1 MLFNTPPLF
10 FFPFFFK
17 LFILF
22 IFPNKHARLSPIPI
36 PNTWLCGRFS
46 LIASRFLC
54 RHWLSTSGVC
64 GNRCYVE
71 FCMRAGLR
79 LKNRGWK
86 GRGCCAFWRQT
97 WRIILK
103 FDKKIVLSNYPLRH
117 FYDVLYW
124 FCVHVFVFF
133 KARTFKVVST
143 LTVRVTAWFSQFS
156 AVGVRTEVDVTPGRG
171 GDSGQTH
178 HDLNSTRRGD
188 SAERS
193 HHNPQH
199 R

>member
-1 MLFNTPPLF
+1 MYVNICCTVYNKSVEMSLHIKVWTNKNAFQHSP
-10 FFPFFFK
+10 PFFLSFLSFCLTFK

-46 LIASRFLC
+46 LIACRFLC

-86 GRGCCAFWRQT
+86 GERRQG
-97 WRIILK
+97 
-103 FDKKIVLSNYPLRH
+103 VLR
-117 FYDVLYW
+117 VL
-124 FCVHVFVFF
+124 
-133 KARTFKVVST
+133 TT
-143 LTVRVTAWFSQFS
+143 DL
-156 AVGVRTEVDVTPGRG
+156 
-171 GDSGQTH
+171 TH
-178 HDLNSTRRGD
+178 HIKVWQENCPFKLAIMSFLW
-188 SAERS
+188 RS
-193 HHNPQH
+193 ILIL
-199 R
+199 RACFFL